1 MRTKTKNFFEDLFV
15 LLIIGV
21 IIFFVYIFFFSDD
34 EKSETL
40 LTNNIVQEKIEETT
54 KPIINEIKGQIE
66 NRVEKIVSVTKQ
78 QEQKV
83 EEPSQNVEENPI
95 HKHEV
100 INNEI
105 KEEEKKIE
113 EPTSLNHIN
122 HQENMAQTTAPV
134 EKIEEPKK
142 EVIAQ
147 TSNPIEISK
156 NNEIVISEEAGKIE
170 TKTLD
175 SQIQDIQTNEN
186 ENRDTNDKT
195 NVDQFFKNFERKVY
209 DNINKNLDKSALRS
223 GQFVNIRVTFL
234 KDGGYEQLIY
244 VSGNMGYFNLIKSSI
259 EESFPVVIEDSIKG
273 HFPRYYRMK
282 IEF

>member
-66 NRVEKIVSVTKQ
+66 NRVEKIVSTTKQ

-105 KEEEKKIE
+105 KEEEKKTE
-113 EPTSLNHIN
+113 EITSLNHTN
-122 HQENMAQTTAPV
+122 HQENMAQTVAP
-134 EKIEEPKK
+134 IEETKT
-142 EVIAQ
+142 EVSAQ

-170 TKTLD
+170 TKTPD

-209 DNINKNLDKSALRS
+209 DNINKNVDKSALRS

-234 KDGGYEQLIY
+234 KDGGYEQLTY

>member
-15 LLIIGV
+15 LLIVGF

-40 LTNNIVQEKIEETT
+40 LTNNIVQEKIEET

-78 QEQKV
+78 EEQKV
-83 EEPSQNVEENPI
+83 EEVSQNIEENPI

-105 KEEEKKIE
+105 KEEEKKLE
-113 EPTSLNHIN
+113 ETSLNHTN
-122 HQENMAQTTAPV
+122 HQENMTQTVAP
-134 EKIEEPKK
+134 IEETKT

-147 TSNPIEISK
+147 TSKPIEISK

-170 TKTLD
+170 TKTPD

-209 DNINKNLDKSALRS
+209 DNINKNVDKSALRS

-234 KDGGYEQLIY
+234 KDGGYEQLTY

>member
-15 LLIIGV
+15 LLIVGF

-34 EKSETL
+34 KKSETL
-40 LTNNIVQEKIEETT
+40 LTNNIVQEKIEET

-66 NRVEKIVSVTKQ
+66 NGVEKIVSTTKQ
-78 QEQKV
+78 EEQKV
-83 EEPSQNVEENPI
+83 EEVSQNVEENPI

-113 EPTSLNHIN
+113 ETSLNHTN
-122 HQENMAQTTAPV
+122 HQENMAQTVAP
-134 EKIEEPKK
+134 IEETKT

-170 TKTLD
+170 TKTPD

>member
-15 LLIIGV
+15 LLIVGF

-83 EEPSQNVEENPI
+83 EELSQNVEENPI

-105 KEEEKKIE
+105 KEEEKK
-113 EPTSLNHIN
+113 T
-122 HQENMAQTTAPV
+122 
-134 EKIEEPKK
+134 
-142 EVIAQ
+142 EVSAQ

-170 TKTLD
+170 TKTSD

-209 DNINKNLDKSALRS
+209 DNINKNVDKSALRN

>member
-40 LTNNIVQEKIEETT
+40 LTNNIVQEKIEET

-78 QEQKV
+78 EEQKV
-83 EEPSQNVEENPI
+83 EEVSQNIEENPI

-105 KEEEKKIE
+105 KEEEKKLE
-113 EPTSLNHIN
+113 ETSLNHTN
-122 HQENMAQTTAPV
+122 HQENMAQTVAP
-134 EKIEEPKK
+134 IEETKT

-170 TKTLD
+170 TKTPD

-209 DNINKNLDKSALRS
+209 DNINKNVDKSALRN

>member
-40 LTNNIVQEKIEETT
+40 LTNNIVQEKIEET

-78 QEQKV
+78 EEQKV
-83 EEPSQNVEENPI
+83 EEVSQNIEENPI

-113 EPTSLNHIN
+113 ETSLNHTN
-122 HQENMAQTTAPV
+122 HQENMAQTVAP
-134 EKIEEPKK
+134 IEETKT

-170 TKTLD
+170 TKTPD

-209 DNINKNLDKSALRS
+209 DNINKNVDKSALRS

>member
-15 LLIIGV
+15 LLIVGF

-40 LTNNIVQEKIEETT
+40 LTNNIVQEKIEET

-66 NRVEKIVSVTKQ
+66 NRVEKIVSTTKQ

-83 EEPSQNVEENPI
+83 EEVSQNVEENPI

-113 EPTSLNHIN
+113 ETSLNHTN
-122 HQENMAQTTAPV
+122 HQENMAQTVAPI
-134 EKIEEPKK
+134 EKIEETKT

-170 TKTLD
+170 TKTPD

-209 DNINKNLDKSALRS
+209 DNINKNVDKSALRS

>member
-15 LLIIGV
+15 LLIVGF

-34 EKSETL
+34 EKSKTL

-66 NRVEKIVSVTKQ
+66 NRVEKIVSTTKQ

-83 EEPSQNVEENPI
+83 EEVSQNVEENPI

-113 EPTSLNHIN
+113 ETSLNHTN
-122 HQENMAQTTAPV
+122 HQENMAQTVAPI
-134 EKIEEPKK
+134 EKIEETKT

-170 TKTLD
+170 TKTPD

-209 DNINKNLDKSALRS
+209 DNINKNVDKSALRS

-234 KDGGYEQLIY
+234 KDGGYEQLTY

>member
-15 LLIIGV
+15 LLIVGF

-40 LTNNIVQEKIEETT
+40 LTNNIVQEKIEET

-66 NRVEKIVSVTKQ
+66 NRVEKIVSTTKQ

-83 EEPSQNVEENPI
+83 EEVSQNVEENPI

-105 KEEEKKIE
+105 KEEEKKLE
-113 EPTSLNHIN
+113 ETSLNHTN
-122 HQENMAQTTAPV
+122 HQENMAQTVAPI
-134 EKIEEPKK
+134 EKIEETKT

-170 TKTLD
+170 TKTPD

-209 DNINKNLDKSALRS
+209 DNINKNVDKSALRS

-234 KDGGYEQLIY
+234 KDGGYEQLTY

>member
-15 LLIIGV
+15 LLIVGF

-34 EKSETL
+34 EKSKTL
-40 LTNNIVQEKIEETT
+40 LTNNIVQEKIEET

-66 NRVEKIVSVTKQ
+66 NRVEKIVSTTKQ

-83 EEPSQNVEENPI
+83 EEVSQNVEENPI

-113 EPTSLNHIN
+113 ETSLNHTN
-122 HQENMAQTTAPV
+122 HQENMAQTVAP
-134 EKIEEPKK
+134 IEETKT
-142 EVIAQ
+142 EVSAQ

-170 TKTLD
+170 TKTPD

-209 DNINKNLDKSALRS
+209 DNINKNVDKSALRS

>member
-15 LLIIGV
+15 LLIVGF

-34 EKSETL
+34 EKSKTL
-40 LTNNIVQEKIEETT
+40 LTNNIVQEKIEET

-78 QEQKV
+78 EEQKV
-83 EEPSQNVEENPI
+83 EEVSQNVEENPI

-113 EPTSLNHIN
+113 ETSLNHTN
-122 HQENMAQTTAPV
+122 HQENMAQTVAP
-134 EKIEEPKK
+134 IEETKT

-170 TKTLD
+170 TKTPD

-209 DNINKNLDKSALRS
+209 DNINKNVDKSALRS

-234 KDGGYEQLIY
+234 KDGGYEQLTY

>member
-34 EKSETL
+34 EKSKTL
-40 LTNNIVQEKIEETT
+40 LTNNIVQEKIEET

-78 QEQKV
+78 EEQKV
-83 EEPSQNVEENPI
+83 EEVSQNVEENPI

-113 EPTSLNHIN
+113 ETSLNHTN
-122 HQENMAQTTAPV
+122 HQENMAQTVAP
-134 EKIEEPKK
+134 IEETKT

-170 TKTLD
+170 TKTPD

-209 DNINKNLDKSALRS
+209 DNINKNVDKSALRS

>member
-40 LTNNIVQEKIEETT
+40 LTNNIVQEKIEET

-78 QEQKV
+78 EEQKV
-83 EEPSQNVEENPI
+83 EEVSQNIEENPI

-100 INNEI
+100 MNNEI

-113 EPTSLNHIN
+113 ETSLNHTN
-122 HQENMAQTTAPV
+122 HQENMAQTVAP
-134 EKIEEPKK
+134 IEETKT

-170 TKTLD
+170 TKTSD

-209 DNINKNLDKSALRS
+209 DNINKNVDKSALRS

-244 VSGNMGYFNLIKSSI
+244 VSGNMGHFNLIKSSI

>member
-40 LTNNIVQEKIEETT
+40 LTNNIVQEKIEET

-78 QEQKV
+78 EEQKV
-83 EEPSQNVEENPI
+83 EEVSQNVEENPI

-113 EPTSLNHIN
+113 ETSLNHTN
-122 HQENMAQTTAPV
+122 HQENMAQTVAP
-134 EKIEEPKK
+134 IEETKT

-170 TKTLD
+170 TKTPD

-209 DNINKNLDKSALRS
+209 DNINKNVDKSALRS

>member
-40 LTNNIVQEKIEETT
+40 LTNNIVQEKIEET

-66 NRVEKIVSVTKQ
+66 NRVEKIVSTTKQ
-78 QEQKV
+78 QEQNV
-83 EEPSQNVEENPI
+83 EEVSQNVEENPI

-105 KEEEKKIE
+105 KEEEKKLE
-113 EPTSLNHIN
+113 ETSLNHTN
-122 HQENMAQTTAPV
+122 HQENMAQTVAP
-134 EKIEEPKK
+134 IEETKT
-142 EVIAQ
+142 EVSAQ

-170 TKTLD
+170 TKTPD

-209 DNINKNLDKSALRS
+209 DNINKNVDKSALRS

>member
-15 LLIIGV
+15 LLIVGF

-40 LTNNIVQEKIEETT
+40 LTNNIVQEKIEET

-78 QEQKV
+78 EEQKV
-83 EEPSQNVEENPI
+83 EEVSQNVEENPI

-105 KEEEKKIE
+105 KEKEKKIE
-113 EPTSLNHIN
+113 ETSLNHTN
-122 HQENMAQTTAPV
+122 HQENMAQTVAP
-134 EKIEEPKK
+134 IEETKT
-142 EVIAQ
+142 EVSAQ

-170 TKTLD
+170 TKTPD

-209 DNINKNLDKSALRS
+209 DNINKNVDKSALRS

>member
-15 LLIIGV
+15 LLIVGF

-40 LTNNIVQEKIEETT
+40 LTNNIVQEKIEET

-66 NRVEKIVSVTKQ
+66 NRVEKIVSTTKQ
-78 QEQKV
+78 QEQNV
-83 EEPSQNVEENPI
+83 EEVSQNVEENPI

-113 EPTSLNHIN
+113 ETSLNHTN
-122 HQENMAQTTAPV
+122 HQENMAQTVAPI
-134 EKIEEPKK
+134 EKIEETKT

-170 TKTLD
+170 TKTPD

-209 DNINKNLDKSALRS
+209 DNINKNVDKSALRS

>member
-40 LTNNIVQEKIEETT
+40 LTNNIVQEKIEET

-78 QEQKV
+78 EEQKF
-83 EEPSQNVEENPI
+83 EEVSQNVEENPI

-105 KEEEKKIE
+105 KEEEKKLE
-113 EPTSLNHIN
+113 ETSLNHTN
-122 HQENMAQTTAPV
+122 HQENMAQTVAPI
-134 EKIEEPKK
+134 EKIEETKT

-170 TKTLD
+170 TKTPD

-209 DNINKNLDKSALRS
+209 DNINKNVDKSALRS

>member
-15 LLIIGV
+15 LLIVGF

-40 LTNNIVQEKIEETT
+40 LTNNIVQEKIEET

-66 NRVEKIVSVTKQ
+66 NRVEKIVSTTKQ
-78 QEQKV
+78 QEQNV
-83 EEPSQNVEENPI
+83 EEVSQNVEENPI

-105 KEEEKKIE
+105 KEEEKKLE
-113 EPTSLNHIN
+113 ETSLNHTN
-122 HQENMAQTTAPV
+122 HQENMAQTVAPI
-134 EKIEEPKK
+134 EKIEETKT

-170 TKTLD
+170 TKTPD

-209 DNINKNLDKSALRS
+209 DNINKNVDKSALRS

-234 KDGGYEQLIY
+234 KDGGYEQLTY

>member
-15 LLIIGV
+15 LLIVGF

-40 LTNNIVQEKIEETT
+40 LTTNNIVQEKIEET

-78 QEQKV
+78 EEQKV
-83 EEPSQNVEENPI
+83 EEVSQNVEENPI

-113 EPTSLNHIN
+113 ETSLNHTN
-122 HQENMAQTTAPV
+122 HQENMAQTVAP
-134 EKIEEPKK
+134 IEETKT

-170 TKTLD
+170 TKTPD

-209 DNINKNLDKSALRS
+209 DNINKNVDKSALRS

-234 KDGGYEQLIY
+234 KDGGYEQLTY

>member
-40 LTNNIVQEKIEETT
+40 LTNNIVQEKIEET

-66 NRVEKIVSVTKQ
+66 NRVEKIVSTTKQ
-78 QEQKV
+78 QEQNV
-83 EEPSQNVEENPI
+83 EEVSQNVEENPI

-105 KEEEKKIE
+105 KEEEKKLE
-113 EPTSLNHIN
+113 ETSLNHTN
-122 HQENMAQTTAPV
+122 HQENMAQTVAPI
-134 EKIEEPKK
+134 EKIEETKT

-170 TKTLD
+170 TKTPD

-209 DNINKNLDKSALRS
+209 DNINKNVDKSALRS

-234 KDGGYEQLIY
+234 KDGGYEQLTY
-244 VSGNMGYFNLIKSSI
+244 VSGNIGYFNLIKSSI

>member
-15 LLIIGV
+15 LLIVGF

-34 EKSETL
+34 EKSKTL
-40 LTNNIVQEKIEETT
+40 LTNNIVQEKIEET

-66 NRVEKIVSVTKQ
+66 NRVEKIVSTTKQ

-83 EEPSQNVEENPI
+83 EEVSQNVEENPI

-113 EPTSLNHIN
+113 ENSLNHTN
-122 HQENMAQTTAPV
+122 HQENMAQTVAP
-134 EKIEEPKK
+134 IEETKT

-170 TKTLD
+170 TKTPD

-209 DNINKNLDKSALRS
+209 DNINKNVDKSALRS

>member
-40 LTNNIVQEKIEETT
+40 LTNNIVQEKIEET

-78 QEQKV
+78 EEQKV
-83 EEPSQNVEENPI
+83 EEVSQNVEENPI

-113 EPTSLNHIN
+113 ETSLNHTN
-122 HQENMAQTTAPV
+122 HQENMAQTVAP
-134 EKIEEPKK
+134 IEETKT

-156 NNEIVISEEAGKIE
+156 NNEVVISEEAGKIE
-170 TKTLD
+170 TKTPD

-209 DNINKNLDKSALRS
+209 DNINKNVDKSALRS

-234 KDGGYEQLIY
+234 KDGGYEQLTY

>member
-34 EKSETL
+34 EKSKTL
-40 LTNNIVQEKIEETT
+40 LTNNIVQEKIEET

-66 NRVEKIVSVTKQ
+66 NRVEKIVSTTKQ

-83 EEPSQNVEENPI
+83 EEVSQNVEENPI

-113 EPTSLNHIN
+113 ETSLNHTN
-122 HQENMAQTTAPV
+122 HQENMAQTVAP
-134 EKIEEPKK
+134 IEETKT

-170 TKTLD
+170 TKTPD

-209 DNINKNLDKSALRS
+209 DNINKNVDKSALRS

>member
-15 LLIIGV
+15 LLIVGF

-34 EKSETL
+34 EKSKTL
-40 LTNNIVQEKIEETT
+40 LTNNIVQEKIEET

-78 QEQKV
+78 EEQKV
-83 EEPSQNVEENPI
+83 EEVSQNVEENPI

-113 EPTSLNHIN
+113 ETSLNHTN
-122 HQENMAQTTAPV
+122 HQENMAQTVAP
-134 EKIEEPKK
+134 IEETKT

-170 TKTLD
+170 TKTPD

-209 DNINKNLDKSALRS
+209 DNINKNVDKSALRS

-259 EESFPVVIEDSIKG
+259 EESFPVIIEDSIKG

>member
-15 LLIIGV
+15 LLIVGF

-34 EKSETL
+34 EKSKTL
-40 LTNNIVQEKIEETT
+40 LTNNIVQEKIEET

-66 NRVEKIVSVTKQ
+66 NRVEKIVSTTKQ

-83 EEPSQNVEENPI
+83 EEVSQNVEENPI

-113 EPTSLNHIN
+113 ETSLNHTN
-122 HQENMAQTTAPV
+122 HQENMTQTVAP
-134 EKIEEPKK
+134 IEETKT

-170 TKTLD
+170 TKTPD

-209 DNINKNLDKSALRS
+209 DNINKNVDKSALRS

>member
-40 LTNNIVQEKIEETT
+40 LTNNIVQEKIEET

-78 QEQKV
+78 EEQKV
-83 EEPSQNVEENPI
+83 EEVSQNVEENPI

-105 KEEEKKIE
+105 KEEEKKLE
-113 EPTSLNHIN
+113 ETSLNHTN
-122 HQENMAQTTAPV
+122 HQENMAQTVAP
-134 EKIEEPKK
+134 IEETKT

-170 TKTLD
+170 TKTPD

-209 DNINKNLDKSALRS
+209 DNINKNVDKSALRS

-234 KDGGYEQLIY
+234 KDGGYEQLTY

>member
-15 LLIIGV
+15 LLIVGF

-40 LTNNIVQEKIEETT
+40 LTNNIVQEKIEET

-78 QEQKV
+78 EEQKV
-83 EEPSQNVEENPI
+83 EEVSQNIEENPI

-113 EPTSLNHIN
+113 ETSLNHTN
-122 HQENMAQTTAPV
+122 HQENMAQTVAP
-134 EKIEEPKK
+134 IEETKT

-170 TKTLD
+170 TKTPD

-209 DNINKNLDKSALRS
+209 DNINKNVDKSALRS

-234 KDGGYEQLIY
+234 KDGGYEQLTY

>member
-1 MRTKTKNFFEDLFV
+1 MINNNIFEDLFV
-15 LLIIGV
+15 LLIVGF

-40 LTNNIVQEKIEETT
+40 LTNNIVQEKIEET

-78 QEQKV
+78 EEQKV
-83 EEPSQNVEENPI
+83 EEVSQNVEENPI

-113 EPTSLNHIN
+113 ETSLNHTN
-122 HQENMAQTTAPV
+122 HQENMAQTVAP
-134 EKIEEPKK
+134 IEETKT

-170 TKTLD
+170 TKTPD

-209 DNINKNLDKSALRS
+209 DNINKNVDKSALRS

>member
-15 LLIIGV
+15 LLIVGF

-40 LTNNIVQEKIEETT
+40 LTTNNIVQEKIEET

-78 QEQKV
+78 EEQKV
-83 EEPSQNVEENPI
+83 EEVSQNVEENPI

-113 EPTSLNHIN
+113 ETSLNHTN
-122 HQENMAQTTAPV
+122 HQENMAQTVAP
-134 EKIEEPKK
+134 IEETKT

-170 TKTLD
+170 TKTPD

-209 DNINKNLDKSALRS
+209 DNINKNVDKSALRS

>member
-15 LLIIGV
+15 LLIVGF

-40 LTNNIVQEKIEETT
+40 LTNNIVQEKIEEK

-66 NRVEKIVSVTKQ
+66 NRVEKIVSTTKQ
-78 QEQKV
+78 QEQNV
-83 EEPSQNVEENPI
+83 EEVSQNVEENPI

-105 KEEEKKIE
+105 KEEEKKLE
-113 EPTSLNHIN
+113 ETSLNHTN
-122 HQENMAQTTAPV
+122 HQENMAQTVAP
-134 EKIEEPKK
+134 IEETKT

-170 TKTLD
+170 TKTPD

-209 DNINKNLDKSALRS
+209 DNINKNVDKSALRS

-234 KDGGYEQLIY
+234 KDGGYEQLTY

>member
-15 LLIIGV
+15 LLIVGF

-34 EKSETL
+34 EKSKTL
-40 LTNNIVQEKIEETT
+40 LTNNIVQEKIEET

-66 NRVEKIVSVTKQ
+66 NRVEKIVSTTKQ

-83 EEPSQNVEENPI
+83 EEVSQNVEENPI

-105 KEEEKKIE
+105 KEEEKKME
-113 EPTSLNHIN
+113 ETSLNHTN
-122 HQENMAQTTAPV
+122 HQENMAQTVAPI
-134 EKIEEPKK
+134 EKIEETKT

-170 TKTLD
+170 TKTPD

-209 DNINKNLDKSALRS
+209 DNINKNVDKSALRS

>member
-40 LTNNIVQEKIEETT
+40 LTNNIVQEKIEET

-83 EEPSQNVEENPI
+83 EEVSQNVEENPI

-113 EPTSLNHIN
+113 ETSLNHTN
-122 HQENMAQTTAPV
+122 HQENMAQTVAP
-134 EKIEEPKK
+134 IEETKT

-170 TKTLD
+170 TKTPD

-209 DNINKNLDKSALRS
+209 DNINKNVDKSALRS

-234 KDGGYEQLIY
+234 KDGGYEQLTY

>member
-40 LTNNIVQEKIEETT
+40 LTNNIVQEKIEET

-66 NRVEKIVSVTKQ
+66 NRVEKIVSTTKQ
-78 QEQKV
+78 QEQNV
-83 EEPSQNVEENPI
+83 EEVSQNVEENPI

-105 KEEEKKIE
+105 KEEEKKLE
-113 EPTSLNHIN
+113 ETSLNHTN
-122 HQENMAQTTAPV
+122 HQENMAQTVAP
-134 EKIEEPKK
+134 IEETKT

-170 TKTLD
+170 TKTPD

-209 DNINKNLDKSALRS
+209 DNINKNVDKSALRS

>member
-15 LLIIGV
+15 LLIVGF

-40 LTNNIVQEKIEETT
+40 LTNNIVQEKIEET

-78 QEQKV
+78 EEQKV
-83 EEPSQNVEENPI
+83 EEVSQNVEENPI

-113 EPTSLNHIN
+113 ETSLNHTN
-122 HQENMAQTTAPV
+122 HQENMAQTVAP
-134 EKIEEPKK
+134 IEETKT
-142 EVIAQ
+142 EVSAQ

-170 TKTLD
+170 TKTPD

-209 DNINKNLDKSALRS
+209 DNINKNVDKSALRS